1 MSEERLK
8 ALMEQQQLELKNIM
22 ESYQASQAAAAAPSP
37 DDVETNSVA
46 IRLPNFWANKPELW
60 FAQIEANFEARS
72 PKITTEASRYA
83 YALQAL
89 PQDVLTEVEHVVATV
104 STEKYT
110 LLKRALLKAY
120 GRSPA
125 KKNAELL
132 AMTARPGGIGDRKP
146 SNLLMK
152 IRTLSGASYDALERA
167 MFLNQLPHAVR
178 TALANSKAASNDD
191 LAVEADNVMEEF
203 QLGSASLAA
212 PHSVSSVDRTVEVDA
227 ASFRPKVRPDRQE
240 GRRPQ
245 ADLCFIH
252 KRYGK
257 QAYTCRSSSC
267 PMRDILAAPPPSTGN
282 GRAGRQ

>member
-8 ALMEQQQLELKNIM
+8 AIMEQQQLELKNIM
-22 ESYQASQAAAAAPSP
+22 ESYQASQVAAAAVP
-37 DDVETNSVA
+37 DDSEANSVA

-60 FAQIEANFEARS
+60 FAQIVANFEARA
-72 PKITTEASRYA
+72 PKITTESSRYA

-104 STEKYT
+104 SNEKYS

-152 IRTLSGASYDALERA
+152 IRMLSGASYDALERA

-178 TALANSKAASNDD
+178 TCL
-191 LAVEADNVMEEF
+191 L
-203 QLGSASLAA
+203 
-212 PHSVSSVDRTVEVDA
+212 
-227 ASFRPKVRPDRQE
+227 
-240 GRRPQ
+240 
-245 ADLCFIH
+245 
-252 KRYGK
+252 
-257 QAYTCRSSSC
+257 YTSPS
-267 PMRDILAAPPPSTGN
+267 PRD
-282 GRAGRQ
+282 